1 MKGTALYRLHT
12 AEEIV
17 SLIGTLL
24 AHGCLP
30 PAIVVA
36 CKSKRGRSTGS
47 RNRVTSGR
55 GKQMRDAIVQPGS
68 ASIAL
73 SLDDFSAKDSTVRQ
87 IPSGKAIAQS
97 AEPSFSLPC
106 RALF

>member
-1 MKGTALYRLHT
+1 MKGTTLYRLHT

-17 SLIGTLL
+17 ILIGTLL
-24 AHGCLP
+24 AHGCPP

-36 CKSKRGRSTGS
+36 CKSKRCRSIGS

-55 GKQMRDAIVQPGS
+55 GKQMRDAIAQPGS
-68 ASIAL
+68 SSIAL
-73 SLDDFSAKDSTVRQ
+73 SLDDFSAKDSTALQ
-87 IPSGKAIAQS
+87 IPSGKAIAQF
-97 AEPSFSLPC
+97 AEPSFSLTC